1 MGDLVEA
8 GGGGLPEVQTFQGM
22 DKVWTELDAI
32 RTAVATAYEPTADLL
47 AQIDQALAT
56 SRQHSSELA
65 AATQPIPRGV
75 LALHLTL
82 LMSAYP
88 NSGQQNAK
96 AYGRLMREDV
106 LSLEPSAGA
115 IDLACRRWRR
125 KSRFLPAIAEMM
137 DEVRSAQSQIEGAA
151 EFVRRLPAL
160 RAEHTA
166 KLSSL

>member
-1 MGDLVEA
+1 MGDLVES
-8 GGGGLPEVQTFQGM
+8 GGGGLPEVRTFERLDRAWG
-22 DKVWTELDAI
+22 ELDAV
-32 RTAVATAYEPTADLL
+32 RTAVATAYEPTAGLL
-47 AQIDQALAT
+47 VQIDQALAT
-56 SRQHSSELA
+56 SRQHASEIADA
-65 AATQPIPRGV
+65 AEPVPRGV

-96 AYGRLMREDV
+96 AYGRLLREDV
-106 LSLEPSAGA
+106 LSLEPVAGA

-137 DEVRSAQSQIEGAA
+137 DEVRSAQSQIEGAV

-160 RAEHTA
+160 RAEMA
-166 KLSSL
+166 SKISSP